1 VEFLFTAPSSDVRPL
16 PQNWLNIDS
25 GFLLRFLLLIDWLF
39 SFVDQLLHFVTFTQ
53 SRWQEVAK
61 NTQFMIVRGPDG
73 NNSSC
78 FRDGSKILSSLPSC
92 QLTLSLLSQARSTGR
107 LQSHIPG
114 TIWSS
119 PSRYRACG
127 LTAKRGAAG
136 QYTKELY
143 VSLSLSLALLCFAFQ
158 LSSD

>member
-1 VEFLFTAPSSDVRPL
+1 MCGI
-16 PQNWLNIDS
+16 N
-25 GFLLRFLLLIDWLF
+25 GFNFANRNVIEQMNKSL
-39 SFVDQLLHFVTFTQ
+39 SH
-53 SRWQEVAK
+53 
-61 NTQFMIVRGPDG
+61 RGPDG

-78 FRDGSKILSSLPSC
+78 FQGGSKILSSLPSC
-92 QLTLSLLSQARSTGR
+92 QHTLSLQSQAKSTGR

-136 QYTKELY
+136 QDTKELY
-143 VSLSLSLALLCFAFQ
+143 VSLSLSLALLCLVFQ